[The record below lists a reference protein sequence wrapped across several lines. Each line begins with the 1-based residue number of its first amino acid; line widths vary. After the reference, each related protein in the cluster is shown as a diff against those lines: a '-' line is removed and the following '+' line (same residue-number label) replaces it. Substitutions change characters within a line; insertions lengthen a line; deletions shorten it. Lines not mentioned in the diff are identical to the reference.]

1 MRISPLTRV
10 LAPILFGQWQE
21 GSKCV
26 NPRKGGATPPAV
38 AAVPHIHGRARDAL
52 HAAGTALRV
61 ELNAQRPGVAAAAQP
76 AKAASGVALN
86 SGAVDASSSALLTAL
101 AGVTAA
107 SSARRAACAGDA
119 SSDAACEA
127 LVGGAA
133 RLAGALVQCA
143 AQPGAAA
150 PSLALAHALCAALP
164 SLCDS
169 LNAEIRAAAA
179 KLEPAP
185 AAAEAP
191 SADAAGAKKGAGR
204 PALVLG
210 KGTAVLRAF
219 AERQGVLGVD
229 DDQTVVLQGDIRAVV
244 EANAARRKP
253 KIPKGTRDFLP
264 EQMAIRERAFAS
276 IVGVFKRHGAVP
288 LDTPVFELRETLTG
302 KYGEDSKLIYDLA
315 DQGGELLS
323 LRYDLTVP
331 FARYLAMHSVGNIK
345 RYHIA
350 RVYRRD
356 NPQAARGRYREF
368 YQCDFDIAGTY
379 PTMMPDA
386 EVLKVMTELL
396 SGVDI
401 GPFAIKLNH
410 RKLLDAAL
418 ECSGVPASK
427 FRTIC
432 SAVDKL
438 DKEPWTEV
446 RREMVEDKGLSEQQA
461 DAVGTFVQLRTEV
474 GQPREL
480 LARLTGPDSP
490 FGGHAG
496 AAAALGEMGTLFDY
510 LEAMDCLQFFSFDM
524 SLARGLDYYTGAI
537 YEAVLVDSGV
547 NVGSI
552 GGGGRY
558 DNLVGM
564 FSGKVIPAVGVS
576 VGIERIFAILEER
589 TRAKSGGVIRATD
602 TQVLVAT
609 IGPGLAPR
617 RMAVASSLWRAGVKA
632 EFLFAA
638 APNMQKQLTHALEGG
653 IPLVV
658 IFGED
663 EINAGQVKIKRLAD
677 SLEMTVPQAEL
688 VERIRELLQPG
699 AGEGE
704 GETHVVVS

>member
-1 MRISPLTRV
+1 M
-10 LAPILFGQWQE
+10 
-21 GSKCV
+21 
-26 NPRKGGATPPAV
+26 
-38 AAVPHIHGRARDAL
+38 
-52 HAAGTALRV
+52 
-61 ELNAQRPGVAAAAQP
+61 
-76 AKAASGVALN
+76 
-86 SGAVDASSSALLTAL
+86 
-101 AGVTAA
+101 
-107 SSARRAACAGDA
+107 
-119 SSDAACEA
+119 
-127 LVGGAA
+127 
-133 RLAGALVQCA
+133 
-143 AQPGAAA
+143 
-150 PSLALAHALCAALP
+150 
-164 SLCDS
+164 
-169 LNAEIRAAAA
+169 
-179 KLEPAP
+179 
-185 AAAEAP
+185 
-191 SADAAGAKKGAGR
+191 
-204 PALVLG
+204 
-210 KGTAVLRAF
+210 
-219 AERQGVLGVD
+219 LGVD
-229 DDQTVVLQGDIRAVV
+229 DDQTVALQGDIRAVV

-474 GQPREL
+474 GEPREL

>member
-1 MRISPLTRV
+1 M
-10 LAPILFGQWQE
+10 
-21 GSKCV
+21 
-26 NPRKGGATPPAV
+26 
-38 AAVPHIHGRARDAL
+38 
-52 HAAGTALRV
+52 
-61 ELNAQRPGVAAAAQP
+61 
-76 AKAASGVALN
+76 
-86 SGAVDASSSALLTAL
+86 
-101 AGVTAA
+101 
-107 SSARRAACAGDA
+107 
-119 SSDAACEA
+119 
-127 LVGGAA
+127 
-133 RLAGALVQCA
+133 
-143 AQPGAAA
+143 
-150 PSLALAHALCAALP
+150 
-164 SLCDS
+164 
-169 LNAEIRAAAA
+169 RAAAA
-179 KLEPAP
+179 KIASTEDPSGGRAP
-185 AAAEAP
+185 ASEAP
-191 SADAAGAKKGAGR
+191 PADGGAAAGATSAKKSAGR
-204 PALVLG
+204 PALALG
-210 KGTAVLRAF
+210 KGTAVVRAF
-219 AERQGVLGVD
+219 VD
-229 DDQTVVLQGDIRAVV
+229 QQLTLSVDGDATSALQSEIRVVV

-264 EQMAIRERAFAS
+264 EQMAIRERAFSA

-288 LDTPVFELRETLTG
+288 LDTPVFELRETLMG

-396 SGVDI
+396 SSVDI
-401 GPFAIKLNH
+401 GAFAIKLNH

-418 ECSGVPASK
+418 ECAGVPASK

-438 DKEPWTEV
+438 DKEPWSEV
-446 RREMVEDKGLSEQQA
+446 RREMIEDKGLTTQQA
-461 DAVGTFVQLRTEV
+461 DAVGTFVQLRADV
-474 GQPREL
+474 GQPRQL
-480 LARLTGPDSP
+480 LARLTAADSP
-490 FGGHAG
+490 FGSHAG
-496 AAAALGEMGTLFDY
+496 AAAALAEMGTLFDY
-510 LEAMDCLQFFSFDM
+510 LEAMECLQHFSFDM

-617 RMAVASSLWRAGVKA
+617 RMAVASSLWQAGIRA
-632 EFLFAA
+632 EYLFAA
-638 APNMQKQLTHALEGG
+638 APNMQKQLTHALESG

-663 EINAGQVKIKRLAD
+663 EINADQLKIKRLAD
-677 SLEMTVPQAEL
+677 STEVTVASADL
-688 VERIRELLQPG
+688 VERVRHLLG
-699 AGEGE
+699 AADTEV
-704 GETHVVVS
+704 HVVAA

>member
-1 MRISPLTRV
+1 M
-10 LAPILFGQWQE
+10 
-21 GSKCV
+21 
-26 NPRKGGATPPAV
+26 NPRKGGSTPPAV
-38 AAVPHIHGRARDAL
+38 AALPHIHGRARDAL
-52 HAAGTALRV
+52 QAAGTALRV
-61 ELNAQRPGVAAAAQP
+61 ELNAQRPGVAAPAQGKG
-76 AKAASGVALN
+76 AAASAAPVMNA
-86 SGAVDASSSALLTAL
+86 GAVDAATSALLTAL
-101 AGVTAA
+101 AAVANA
-107 SSARRAACAGDA
+107 SAARRAACAEDGDA
-119 SSDAACEA
+119 LTCET
-127 LVGGAA
+127 LVETAA
-133 RLAGALVQCA
+133 RLASALAHSA
-143 AQPGAAA
+143 ARPGDVA
-150 PSLALAHALCAALP
+150 PSLSLSSAACGALP
-164 SLCDS
+164 LLCDA
-169 LNAEIRAAAA
+169 LNREMRAAAA
-179 KLEPAP
+179 KIASTEDPSGGRAP
-185 AAAEAP
+185 ASEAP
-191 SADAAGAKKGAGR
+191 PADGGAAAGATSAKKSAGR
-204 PALVLG
+204 PALALG
-210 KGTAVLRAF
+210 KGTAVVRAF
-219 AERQGVLGVD
+219 VD
-229 DDQTVVLQGDIRAVV
+229 QQLTLSVDGDATSALQSEIRVVV

-264 EQMAIRERAFAS
+264 EQMAIRERAFSA

-288 LDTPVFELRETLTG
+288 LDTPVFELRETLMG

-396 SGVDI
+396 SSVDI
-401 GPFAIKLNH
+401 GAFAIKLNH

-418 ECSGVPASK
+418 ECAGVPASK

-438 DKEPWTEV
+438 DKEPWSEV
-446 RREMVEDKGLSEQQA
+446 RREMIEDKGLTTQQA
-461 DAVGTFVQLRTEV
+461 DAVGTFVQLRADV
-474 GQPREL
+474 GQPRQL
-480 LARLTGPDSP
+480 LARLTAADSP
-490 FGGHAG
+490 FGSHAG
-496 AAAALGEMGTLFDY
+496 AAAALAEMGTLFDY
-510 LEAMDCLQFFSFDM
+510 LEAMECLQHFSFDM

-617 RMAVASSLWRAGVKA
+617 RMAVASSLWQAGIRA
-632 EFLFAA
+632 EYLFAA
-638 APNMQKQLTHALEGG
+638 APNMQKQLTHALESG

-663 EINAGQVKIKRLAD
+663 EINADQLKIKRLAD
-677 SLEMTVPQAEL
+677 STEVTVASADL
-688 VERIRELLQPG
+688 VERVRHLLG
-699 AGEGE
+699 AADTEV
-704 GETHVVVS
+704 HVVAA